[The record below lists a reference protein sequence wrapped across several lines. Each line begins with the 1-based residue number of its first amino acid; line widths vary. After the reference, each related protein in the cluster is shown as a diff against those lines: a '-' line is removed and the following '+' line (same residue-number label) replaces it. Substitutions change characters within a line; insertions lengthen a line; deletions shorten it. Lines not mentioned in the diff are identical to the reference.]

1 MRAHG
6 AGGLISWHETRE
18 RSDYSMPQNH
28 QRRKV
33 GTARTPSTRDG
44 AIAPSTADRLDPL
57 ETR

>member
-6 AGGLISWHETRE
+6 AGGLIRWHETRE
-18 RSDYSMPQNH
+18 RSYHSMPQN
-28 QRRKV
+28 QARRKV
-33 GTARTPSTRDG
+33 GTARTPSARDG